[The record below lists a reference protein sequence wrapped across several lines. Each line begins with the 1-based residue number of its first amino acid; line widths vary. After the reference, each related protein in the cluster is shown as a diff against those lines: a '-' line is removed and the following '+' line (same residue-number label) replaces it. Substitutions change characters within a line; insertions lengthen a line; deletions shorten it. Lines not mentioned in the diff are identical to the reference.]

1 MTAPSRYLR
10 PVRSLAS
17 ERSAR
22 RASAAEHDAALRAEQ
37 AETHGDEARVQVCID
52 GFIVEAL
59 VMRRSL
65 GGDHPVGRRTS
76 GRRSSARGTGVK
88 ARRSSLAPR

>member
-22 RASAAEHDAALRAEQ
+22 RASPAERDAPFRAEQ
-37 AETHGDEARVQVCID
+37 AETRGDEARVQVCID
-52 GFIVEAL
+52 GFTVDAL
-59 VMRRSL
+59 
-65 GGDHPVGRRTS
+65 
-76 GRRSSARGTGVK
+76 
-88 ARRSSLAPR
+88 